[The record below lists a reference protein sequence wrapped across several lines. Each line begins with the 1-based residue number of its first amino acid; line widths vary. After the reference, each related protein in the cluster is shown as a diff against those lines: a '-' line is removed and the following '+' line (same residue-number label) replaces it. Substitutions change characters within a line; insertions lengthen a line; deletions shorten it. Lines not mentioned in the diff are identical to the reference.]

1 MSTQVPQSSGDS
13 AGDFADHPDAR
24 VTIDLKRVEGR
35 WIAYDPNDSETVV
48 GDAETGPRAIE
59 DYGRRVAEY
68 IERQA
73 DE

>member
-1 MSTQVPQSSGDS
+1 MSTHVPRPSGDS

-24 VTIDLKRVEGR
+24 ITIDLKRVEGR